1 MVFWSPDV
9 PAILVRTCLRR
20 RHGLRGACPQLP
32 PPVLRVWNDREVRY
46 MGGQQAAG
54 EFQEPREEL
63 QKAPGGRGY
72 RRLPGSSRRP
82 RGGSRRP
89 QGSCTRPRESS
100 RRPLGKFHK
109 PPPLPLPYPPTPFES
124 RRCVCQTYNLYWGS
138 SRRPRGTFRTPRGS
152 STRPRSSSRR
162 PRGRS
167 RRPGGIPQDPGEFQ
181 KTLGGPPLGPG

>member
-109 PPPLPLPYPPTPFES
+109 PPLPLPYPPSPPPLLNQVGVFVKHTGG
-124 RRCVCQTYNLYWGS
+124 V
-138 SRRPRGTFRTPRGS
+138 
-152 STRPRSSSRR
+152 
-162 PRGRS
+162 
-167 RRPGGIPQDPGEFQ
+167 PGGPEGPSERHGGVPQGPGAVPEGPGEGPEDPGEFH
-181 KTLGGPPLGPG
+181 KTRGSSRKPWGDLH